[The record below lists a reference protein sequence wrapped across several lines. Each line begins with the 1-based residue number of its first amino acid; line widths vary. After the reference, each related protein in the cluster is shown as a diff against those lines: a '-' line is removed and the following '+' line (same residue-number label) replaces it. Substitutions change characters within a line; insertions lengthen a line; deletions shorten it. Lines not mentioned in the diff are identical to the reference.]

1 MHHRGP
7 DDAGVWWST
16 DGRVGLAQRRLAIID
31 LSPGGHQPMANSS
44 GEFWITYN
52 GEIYN
57 YQDLRRELEARGHQL
72 RSASDTEVV
81 LEAYRAWGI
90 DCLSH
95 FNGMFAFCIYDT
107 NQDHLF
113 MARDRAGEKPLFYYH
128 SPDKFIVA
136 SELKAIMADPAV
148 ARELNLEAL
157 DFYLTY
163 GYVPEDMCILN
174 GVHKLPQGHAM
185 LLDVET
191 GSLRIWR
198 YWALPEPSP
207 RPYPSGA
214 ELSEELAVL
223 LKDAVRRQL
232 VADVPVGVL
241 LSGGLDSSM
250 VTAMAAQ
257 ISSEPVRTF
266 TITFPG
272 HGSLDEGP
280 FARMI
285 ADHFGTQHTE
295 LPAESATFELLSDL
309 ARQFDEPIAD
319 HAIIPTYLISKLIRQ
334 YAKVALSG
342 DGGDELFGGYGHYAW
357 ILKIGRFKRLV
368 PSVLRQ
374 AFKIFASEVLP
385 VGMRGRNHLIG
396 LAGDITNSIAH
407 VNLYFDRRS
416 RYRLYAPSIR
426 NGLIHAN
433 PERYRAN
440 LCQSNPSLLRQAME
454 ADFRTT
460 LVDAYL
466 VKVDRASMF
475 TSLEVRAPFLDYRI
489 IEFAYRHV
497 PDCLKVTT
505 KDRKI
510 LLRLLGG
517 QLLPSTYNLK
527 RKQGLTMPLVS
538 WFKGKWGAYI
548 EDVLQGADPHLFNK
562 AMIDNLI
569 QGQCKGY
576 NNQNRLFS
584 LTMFELWRRK
594 YKVTLPS

>member
-31 LSPGGHQPMANSS
+31 LSPGGHQPMASSS
-44 GEFWITYN
+44 GEFCITYN

-57 YQDLRRELEARGHQL
+57 YQDLRRELEGRGHQFC
-72 RSASDTEVV
+72 SASDTEVL
-81 LEAYRAWGI
+81 LESYRAWGI
-90 DCLSH
+90 DCLLRL
-95 FNGMFAFCIYDT
+95 NGMFAFCLYDT
-107 NQDHLF
+107 NQHLLF

-136 SELKAIMADPAV
+136 SELKAIIADPAV

-157 DFYLTY
+157 DFYLAY

-174 GVHKLPQGHAM
+174 GMHKLPQGHAM

-191 GSLRIWR
+191 SSLRIWR
-198 YWALPEPSP
+198 YWKLPEPSP
-207 RPYPSGA
+207 GPFQSA
-214 ELSEELAVL
+214 EELSEELAVL

-342 DGGDELFGGYGHYAW
+342 DGGDELFGGYGHYSW
-357 ILKIGRFKRLV
+357 ILRIGRLKRLV

-385 VGMRGRNHLIG
+385 VGMRGRNHFIG

-407 VNLYFDRRS
+407 INLYFDRWSRS
-416 RYRLYAPSIR
+416 QLYAQNIR
-426 NGLIHAN
+426 NGTSRAD
-433 PERYRAN
+433 PENYRAS
-440 LCQSNPSLLRQAME
+440 LCQFSPSLVRQAME
-454 ADFRTT
+454 VDFRTT
-460 LVDAYL
+460 LVDDYL
-466 VKVDRASMF
+466 VKVDRASML

-489 IEFAYRHV
+489 IEFAYRRV
-497 PDCLKVTT
+497 PDCLKVTK

-517 QLLPSTYNLK
+517 QLLPSTYNVK
-527 RKQGLTMPLVS
+527 RKQGFTMPLDT
-538 WFKGKWGAYI
+538 WFKGDWGRFV
-548 EDVLQGADPHLFNK
+548 ESVLSEADPNLFNRR
-562 AMIDNLI
+562 LI
-569 QGQCKGY
+569 HKLIANQRRGY
-576 NNQNRLFS
+576 ANINRLFA
-584 LTMFELWRRK
+584 LTIFELWRRE
-594 YKVTLPS
+594 YKVTVPS